1 LDSEALVTAGATC
14 FPDQASGKKKSPLGG
29 GLNP

>member
-14 FPDQASGKKKSPLGG
+14 FPDQASGKKKARSTAG
-29 GLNP
+29 